1 MYALDCEKKYT
12 DMGVRWNVCDTILN
26 CGKELRRLGMGLN
39 DSIDYGAEL
48 LCVARWRKYRAVY
61 KVDNT
66 VSQELFEQAK
76 EMKRDA
82 QLPVELLKN
91 LPYPCIA
98 VQVPSIEHVIRVGE
112 KEELHFF
119 SGNFFITIEQDD
131 LFKCSPVADTF
142 FFTIWDSEDAKQ
154 PAFFIPLKEGAVIQD
169 VIDSLIDLC
178 NESRK
183 ASGETELQNSILSTE
198 VVFPLYAAQIIL
210 YLQSVGSDI
219 VSVPT
224 PKTRKTTGKKS
235 QKPAKVQRV
244 GYRIG
249 ATLRQQKK
257 VYESSNTNTNPA
269 SHRRSPIAHIR
280 RGHFQGFWTGPRGS
294 KQRKLVVKWVAPT
307 YIRGQQGAD
316 TTTVFDVK

>member
-76 EMKRDA
+76 EMKSDA

-91 LPYPCIA
+91 LPYPCVA

-112 KEELHFF
+112 KEERHFL

-142 FFTIWDSEDAKQ
+142 FFTIWDSEDTKQ

-235 QKPAKVQRV
+235 QS
-244 GYRIG
+244 
-249 ATLRQQKK
+249 LQKYN
-257 VYESSNTNTNPA
+257 V
-269 SHRRSPIAHIR
+269 
-280 RGHFQGFWTGPRGS
+280 
-294 KQRKLVVKWVAPT
+294 
-307 YIRGQQGAD
+307 
-316 TTTVFDVK
+316 